1 MKFLIDAQ
9 LPRRFCSWLAAAG
22 HDAAHTLDLPQR
34 NRTTDR
40 EILDLAE
47 QEDRIVVTKDDDF
60 VQSFLLAGRP
70 PKLLLVATGN
80 ISNTALENL
89 IRANLTMI
97 TKAFEVHR
105 FIEIGNESLV
115 IHE

>member
-9 LPRRFCSWLAAAG
+9 LPRRFCSWLIAAG
-22 HDAAHTLDLPQR
+22 HDAAHTLDLPQG
-34 NRTTDR
+34 NRTTDN

-47 QEDRIVVTKDDDF
+47 QQDRIVITKDDDF

-70 PKLLLVATGN
+70 PKLLLVSTGN

-89 IRANLTMI
+89 IHTNLATI
-97 TKAFEVHR
+97 TEAFEAHR